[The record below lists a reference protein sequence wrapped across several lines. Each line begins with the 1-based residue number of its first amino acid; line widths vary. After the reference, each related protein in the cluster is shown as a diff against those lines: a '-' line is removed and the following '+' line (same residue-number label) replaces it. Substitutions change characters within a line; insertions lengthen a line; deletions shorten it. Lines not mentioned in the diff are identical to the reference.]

1 MQKGLL
7 IMRNRLIGGL
17 LVLSSFALLN
27 LPAWSEGQNQKRSPQ
42 PAPVPPA
49 QLKEPTTTISLPK
62 GQVNISLVNQT
73 GTAVTYQVLG
83 DTEERRLPIN
93 TKQTLQRLPTPAN
106 MSFYRPDRGPID
118 ATVRATAP
126 GELQLIFKRGP
137 NFDRDHTFLTVL
149 DSGQVFLE

>member
-1 MQKGLL
+1 MRSRLL
-7 IMRNRLIGGL
+7 GGL

-27 LPAWSEGQNQKRSPQ
+27 TPVWSEGQNQKRGQQ

-62 GQVNISLVNQT
+62 GQVNISLVNET
-73 GTAVTYQVLG
+73 GTVVTYQVLG
-83 DTEERRLPIN
+83 DTAERRLPTN
-93 TKQTLQRLPTPAN
+93 AKYTLRRLATPTD

-118 ATVRATAP
+118 ATVKATAP
-126 GELQLIFKRGP
+126 GELQLIFRRGP
-137 NFDRDHTFLTVL
+137 TFDRDNSFLSIL